1 MRSAAESV
9 HIVAATV
16 GFLSFFLLWLA
27 IVWGLIL
34 RNGWVMTRMRH
45 ATVFAVHHTVAL
57 LGLTLGVVHGVAQ
70 LAVPGGPVRLVDQVV
85 PFLNPSDPV
94 GIGVGVVGL
103 EIMIAAAL
111 STLIQKRL
119 GQTRWRALHGLTYG
133 AFMLLVAH
141 VLISGSD
148 VGPPYV
154 WGTVLMAWFVT
165 LVLWFS
171 TTGWLGELRR
181 GVRERVAGRQ
191 RGQEISVDV
200 DARKCARF
208 GFCEHEAPEVFRL
221 RSDGRLAYRAVVP
234 GDQINEVIRAVEVCP
249 ARAIVLNRMPTTV
262 MTAAPQEA
270 PEPAAPPAAPP
281 AGPGAPRPAA
291 PAPPRL
297 RGVPI
302 PSAPHQRGP
311 GR

>member
-1 MRSAAESV
+1 VRSAAESV
-9 HIVAATV
+9 HLVAATV

-27 IVWGLIL
+27 VVWGLIL

-45 ATVFAVHHTVAL
+45 STVFAIHHTVAL
-57 LGLTLGVVHGVAQ
+57 LGLTLGVVHAVAQ
-70 LAVPGGPVRLVDQVV
+70 LAVPEGPVRLVDQVV

-94 GIGVGVVGL
+94 GIGVGVVAL
-103 EIMIAAAL
+103 ELMIAAAL
-111 STLIQKRL
+111 STLIQRRL
-119 GQTRWRALHGLTYG
+119 GQTRWRALHALTYA

-154 WGTVLMAWFVT
+154 WGSVLLAWTITF
-165 LVLWFS
+165 VLWFTS
-171 TTGWLGELRR
+171 MGWVDWLGSS
-181 GVRERVAGRQ
+181 VRERMAGRQ
-191 RGQEISVDV
+191 RGHEITVNV

-234 GDQINEVIRAVEVCP
+234 GDQVNQVIRAVEVCP

-262 MTAAPQEA
+262 MTAGPDDA
-270 PEPAAPPAAPP
+270 EPVPAVAEEV
-281 AGPGAPRPAA
+281 
-291 PAPPRL
+291 PRL
-297 RGVPI
+297 RGVPSA
-302 PSAPHQRGP
+302 SAPGSQRWGE